1 MLHRVAGEVDLLERH
16 LEILGRVA
24 EHEPIGI
31 VTLARETGHPRH
43 KVRYSLRTLEDAGLV
58 EPTSDGATTTDEAAA
73 FVASAPDRLAEL
85 AERLEGLTATGAPI
99 EA

>member
-1 MLHRVAGEVDLLERH
+1 MLERVASEVDLIERH
-16 LEILGRVA
+16 LEILGQVA

-43 KVRYSLRTLEDAGLV
+43 KVRYSLRMLEDAGLV
-58 EPTSDGATTTDEAAA
+58 EPTSTGAVTTEEAAA
-73 FVASAPDRLAEL
+73 FAASAPDRIAEL
-85 AERLEGLTATGAPI
+85 VDRLEALTARGAPL